1 MNNKLFEYGDWQTN
15 KKLTAIVTNLIKNTG
30 FLPQVVF
37 EPTAGTGNFL
47 FTALDTFTTIKNAY
61 AVEINQEYFNIISE
75 KSSTYK
81 NVQFLLNNQSIF
93 NFDFG
98 TLPLNRDILIIG
110 NPPWVTNSDL
120 GLIQGTN
127 LPKKSNFKNHKGL
140 DAITGKGNF
149 DIAEYIVL
157 QILNACHNKNGILA
171 ILLKNSVIR
180 NIISEQKQNNF
191 RIGKICQYEIDTKK
205 EFGANTNASLFLCH
219 LNLEP
224 EYECN
229 VYNLYDQKF
238 IRKFGLLN
246 DKLVFDISKYTYK
259 KNIEGVSPLIW
270 RSGIKHDCSKV
281 MELKKTGEFF
291 SNGFNEKLNLEND
304 YVYPLLKSS
313 DLKGGTITTG
323 NKSVIITQKS
333 NSDNTNYI
341 KNYAPLTYN
350 YLLQN
355 SNYLDSRKSIIYKKN
370 FRFSIFGVGEYSFKK
385 YKVAISSMY
394 RKFQFTLII
403 SNDKPI
409 MLDDTCYFLAFES
422 YKFAFITYCLLNH
435 KITNDFINSV
445 ALIDG
450 KRKIT
455 KSILMRI
462 DLLKCAKLIPY
473 TNFDGVSEKDYNE
486 YIEFLS
492 PLMLFN

>member
-15 KKLTAIVTNLIKNTG
+15 EKLAAIVTELIKNTG
-30 FLPQVVF
+30 FVPQVIF
-37 EPTAGTGNFL
+37 EPTAGVGNFL
-47 FTALDTFTTIKNAY
+47 FTAIDTFISIKFAY
-61 AVEINQEYFNIISE
+61 AVEINHEYIDIILKRASR
-75 KSSTYK
+75 YK
-81 NVQFLLNNQSIF
+81 DIQFLIHNQSIF
-93 NFDFG
+93 NFNFNS
-98 TLPLNRDILIIG
+98 LPLNKEILIIG

-120 GLIQGTN
+120 GLINSSN

-191 RIGKICQYEIDTKK
+191 KIGKICQYEIDTKK
-205 EFGANTNASLFLCH
+205 EFGANTNASLFMCH
-219 LNLEP
+219 LNCEP

-229 VYNLYDQKF
+229 VYNIYDQKF

-246 DKLVFDISKYTYK
+246 NKLVFDLSKYSYK

-291 SNGFNEKLNLEND
+291 SNGFNENLKLEND

-313 DLKGGTITTG
+313 DLKGGIIETG
-323 NKSVIITQKS
+323 NKSIIITQKS
-333 NSDNTNYI
+333 TSDNTNYI
-341 KNYAPLTYN
+341 KNTAPLTYD

-370 FRFSIFGVGEYSFKK
+370 FRFSIFGVGEYSFKR

-394 RKFQFTLII
+394 KKFQFTLII
-403 SNDKPI
+403 SKDKPI
-409 MLDDTCYFLAFES
+409 MLDDTCYFLAFDN

-462 DLLKCAKLIPY
+462 DLLQCAKLISH
-473 TNFDGVSEKDYNE
+473 TAFAGISETDYQE